1 MEAGGVKIAPAI
13 QRVAIN
19 KQTEVII
26 MRKLTY
32 LAVLEPSTDGY
43 GVFFPDLPGCTSFGS
58 TVEEAQE
65 NAKEALELHIYGMEQ
80 DGETLPTPS
89 KNISKDI
96 VADGIATAVS
106 VFPDVVKNDMDN
118 KRVKTNTTIPLW
130 LKRAAE
136 ARNVNYSRILEV
148 SLLDLED
155 KGQIPTNRKQ
165 AL

>member
-1 MEAGGVKIAPAI
+1 
-13 QRVAIN
+13 
-19 KQTEVII
+19 

-43 GVFFPDLPGCTSFGS
+43 GVFFPDFDGCVSFGGS
-58 TVEEAQE
+58 IEEAQE

-80 DGETLPTPS
+80 DGETLPPPS

-96 VADGIATAVS
+96 VTNGIVVAVS

-136 ARNVNYSRILEV
+136 ARKVNYSRILEV
-148 SLLDLED
+148 SLLEYLDLED
-155 KGQIPTNRKQ
+155 KGQDSSHRKQ
-165 AL
+165 A